1 MTSLGVAGR
10 IFRGNKYLGVLN
22 RPLNLLKY
30 IKTTFKQE
38 TSVADVD
45 PPDPHVFGPPG
56 SRSTSQDRALDPD
69 PSIIIQKK

>member
-30 IKTTFKQE
+30 IKLTFKQE

-45 PPDPHVFGPPG
+45 PHVFGPPG
-56 SRSTSQDRALDPD
+56 SGSTSQDPALDPD
-69 PSIIIQKK
+69 PSLIIQKK